1 MTLKKYIASLF
12 HTRQKSKNEVA
23 AAKPEEPAASTEPVE
38 QEEVTREEG
47 EQDIQSSVTPQ
58 VSVREK
64 DIGIN
69 EKDLEFEES
78 RNLLQS
84 DIFNSTL
91 DPVATFPQFE
101 HLLIAKSGQSYRNP
115 RYGHRTKTLS
125 QTIRHRISM
134 YRPNKKTIK
143 RTLSTPDFF
152 FRKSTECNTKL
163 PYDL

>member
-38 QEEVTREEG
+38 QEEVTREE
-47 EQDIQSSVTPQ
+47 
-58 VSVREK
+58 EK

-163 PYDL
+163 P